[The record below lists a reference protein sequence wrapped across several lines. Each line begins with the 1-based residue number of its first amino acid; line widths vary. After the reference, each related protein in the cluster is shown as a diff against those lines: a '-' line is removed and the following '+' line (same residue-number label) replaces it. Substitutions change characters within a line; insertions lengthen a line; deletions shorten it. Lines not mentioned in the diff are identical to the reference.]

1 MFMPEELTQKGYD
14 EHGTIIGDYEYYNI
28 GATTLDQLKGAGA
41 IASRDYGKY
50 SKRKPD
56 GLLIKRASNNI
67 DVIAV
72 IEWKTP
78 QEFRTE
84 KQKKEALQQCNDIA
98 QILNSKIGIITDGQ
112 VFVWINPK
120 EEIPQNKYLDRTTN
134 TERSYNVIK
143 NEDRQDLVEPFVIQ
157 TESEEAY
164 EKLEEETKNT
174 LYYIE
179 RILASIISTNSIMQ
193 ATQEVD
199 PIGLARSVWQ
209 DIYINTGKSPVKCL
223 YNVVELFIFKFL
235 SDLEVLRSPYN
246 FEFLSNMYDEGHSN
260 KEVLEY
266 YAKNSRKK
274 IKELFKA
281 GDDGTTIINGTIFVD
296 SQGKPVFGQATL
308 FRNSI
313 EKYKRFGSLRHVKK
327 EFKTKLFETFLKQ
340 SKDKSKLGQFFTPR
354 KIVRAIVDMA
364 DVESLQD
371 GASICDPFCG
381 VGGFLLETIQK
392 PRRKKDFLPVRHKIK
407 PRITYIGYDKGADE
421 EDERT
426 VILAKANMLIYL
438 SDVVE
443 KYPNLTDE
451 FSETFNQ
458 TFHLITNSNLG
469 TLSIKVDNEA
479 DKYNL
484 ILTNPPYITGGI
496 TSMRREIKEVGLDNH
511 FTSKGKG
518 VDGLAVEW
526 IVRSLKKNGKAFLII
541 RDGILVSQQN
551 VNLKKFILEQCQLN
565 CIISLP
571 IKTFFN
577 TPQKT
582 YILGITKRENPI
594 SINNFNEVVDQIQ
607 DFQVF
612 TYLVSNIGETLD
624 SRRWEI
630 EGKSDLQKAKELF
643 NSYKGSPNTFPINE
657 IGDLRC
663 KLQPISKFNPELW
676 DIDNWWTK
684 AEKIQLGIDE
694 TVVSVNIDE
703 FKSVIDDFNSKMSE
717 YKSIYE
723 EITNPNSTIGNYKV
737 ANKPLLEL
745 FEPQKGQGKYTKD
758 YIRKNQGEFPVY
770 SSQTEDEGII
780 GSINTADYDTE
791 CITWTTDGIYAGT
804 VFHRHGKFSMTTHCG
819 ALILRDEYK
828 GKIDFSY
835 VLQQLSITLR
845 GYALSEGNKRVT
857 VNRLKKVSLKIPLKA
872 NSKDFD
878 IEKQKELAE
887 VYIRLNSMKKSISS
901 EFNKLIKLD
910 VK

>member
-1 MFMPEELTQKGYD
+1 MSEELTQKGYE

-28 GATTLDQLKGAGA
+28 GATTLDQLKSSGA
-41 IASRDYGKY
+41 IPSRDYGRY
-50 SKRKPD
+50 SRRKPD
-56 GLLIKRASNNI
+56 GLLIKRGLNNI
-67 DVIAV
+67 EVIAV
-72 IEWKTP
+72 IEWKIP

-84 KQKKEALQQCNDIA
+84 KQRKEALQQCNDIA
-98 QILNSKIGIITDGQ
+98 QTLNSKIGIITDGQ
-112 VFVWINPK
+112 VFIWINPK
-120 EEIPQNKYLDRTTN
+120 EETPQNKYFDRTTN
-134 TERSYNVIK
+134 TERSYSIIK
-143 NEDRQDLVEPFVIQ
+143 NEDRQDLTEPFVIQ
-157 TESEEAY
+157 TESEETY

-179 RILASIISTNSIMQ
+179 RILTSVTSTNSIMQ
-193 ATQEVD
+193 ATQEID

-209 DIYINTGKSPVKCL
+209 DIYINTGKTPVKCL

-235 SDLEVLRSPYN
+235 SDLEVLKSPYN
-246 FEFLSNMYDEGHSN
+246 FQFLVDMYVNGNSN
-260 KEVLEY
+260 KEVLDY

-274 IKELFKA
+274 IKELFRA

-296 SQGKPVFGQATL
+296 SHGEPVFGQATL

-313 EKYKRFGSLRHVKK
+313 EKYNRFGSLKNVKK

-364 DVESLQD
+364 DVENLQE
-371 GASICDPFCG
+371 GARMCDPFCG
-381 VGGFLLETIQK
+381 VGGFILETIQK
-392 PRRKKDFLPVRHKIK
+392 PRRKKDFLPVKNKIK
-407 PRITYIGYDKGADE
+407 PRITYIGYDKGSDE

-451 FSETFNQ
+451 FSEIFNQ

-469 TLSIKVDNEA
+469 TLSIKIDEEA
-479 DKYNL
+479 NKYDL

-496 TSMRREIKEVGLDNH
+496 TSMRREIRESGFDNY
-511 FTSKGKG
+511 FISKGKG
-518 VDGLAVEW
+518 VDGLAIEW

-551 VNLKKFILEQCQLN
+551 LNLRKFILEQCQLN
-565 CIISLP
+565 AVISLP

-594 SINNFNEVVDQIQ
+594 SINNFNDIANQIQ
-607 DFQVF
+607 DFPVF

-624 SRRWEI
+624 SNRWEI
-630 EGKSDLQKAKELF
+630 EGKSDLQQAKELF

-676 DIDNWWTK
+676 DLDNWWTK
-684 AEKIQLGIDE
+684 AEKIQIGIDE
-694 TVVSVNIDE
+694 TVVSVNVDE
-703 FKSVIDDFNSKMSE
+703 FKSLIEDFNGKMS
-717 YKSIYE
+717 KFKGIYE
-723 EITNPNSTIGNYKV
+723 EITNPSTTIGNYRV
-737 ANKPLLEL
+737 ADIPLLNL
-745 FEPQKGQGKYTKD
+745 FEPHKGQGKYTRY
-758 YIRKNQGEFPVY
+758 YIRKNPGEFPVY

-780 GSINTADYDTE
+780 GYINTADYDNE

-819 ALILRDEYK
+819 ALMLKDEYK

-835 VLQQLSITLR
+835 VLHQLSISLR

-857 VNRLKKVSLKIPLKA
+857 VNRLEKVTIQIPLKT
-872 NSKDFD
+872 DGEFD
-878 IEKQKELAE
+878 IDKQRELAE
-887 VYIRLNSMKKSISS
+887 VYVRLNSMKKSIIS
-901 EFNKLIKLD
+901 EFNKIIKLEI
-910 VK
+910 K